1 MVEGWMRGVWEGADR
16 GENGIINQTGSVLP
30 VGSSVQSVQSLDRTG
45 RAGTKREGGALW
57 AK

>member
-1 MVEGWMRGVWEGADR
+1 MRGVWEGTDR

-30 VGSSVQSVQSLDRTG
+30 VGSSVQSLDRTG